1 MPPATM
7 NIGKSAGRSPASSS
21 RNIAF
26 MTIAAVI
33 GGAYALFRSQSPS
46 QGVVKEDDVAS
57 TTETPKY
64 GRSKI
69 LGEGDTGAAVGS
81 PPQGHGHTGRSP
93 RKGLE

>member
-7 NIGKSAGRSPASSS
+7 NIGKSPGRSPASSS

-26 MTIAAVI
+26 MSIAGVI
-33 GGAYALFRSQSPS
+33 GGAYALFRLQGPRK
-46 QGVVKEDDVAS
+46 GVVKEDDAAS
-57 TTETPKY
+57 ASGPPKL

-69 LGEGDTGAAVGS
+69 LGEGDTNAALGN

>member
-7 NIGKSAGRSPASSS
+7 NIGKSAGRSPAHSS

-26 MTIAAVI
+26 MTIAGVI
-33 GGAYALFRSQSPS
+33 GASYALFRLQSPS
-46 QGVVKEDDVAS
+46 KGLVKEDDVAS

-69 LGEGDTGAAVGS
+69 LGEGDTGAAVGN